1 MSVGC
6 SHNIGVEGKGQG
18 VRTVAVRVVEP
29 SKPNDVRDI
38 EAFAVSAG
46 AVPERL

>member
-1 MSVGC
+1 MSAAYR
-6 SHNIGVEGKGQG
+6 HNIGVEGRGQG

-38 EAFAVSAG
+38 EAFTVSAG

>member
-6 SHNIGVEGKGQG
+6 HNMGTEGRRQA
-18 VRTVAVRVVEP
+18 VRTVAVRVMEP

-38 EAFAVSAG
+38 EAFTVSAG